1 VYIRTGHSSNNDY
14 HHSEEKEKVRFY
26 IPGRQR
32 KIILVGFLSSS
43 LLLVQ
48 GCGSGRKGIT
58 IDSDPQGADI
68 LADGKNIGKTPMHIK
83 QDDIF
88 PPHWYGRNYMVKGK
102 LEIRKEGCEGVSMEV
117 NDLVLSK
124 DIRKS
129 LTCKPGMM
137 QKAPVADKPAKQKA
151 AVPLAVPAAVEPK
164 PAAKASSADTE
175 IEKRLSRLK
184 DLRDRGVISSREYTE
199 QRKRILESI

>member
-1 VYIRTGHSSNNDY
+1 MKFN
-14 HHSEEKEKVRFY
+14 
-26 IPGRQR
+26 IPGYQR
-32 KIILVGFLSSS
+32 KIIIVGLLLSS
-43 LLLVQ
+43 LLLLQ

-83 QDDIF
+83 QDDVF
-88 PPHWYGRNYMVKGK
+88 PPHWYGRSYMVKGT
-102 LEIRKEGCEGVSMEV
+102 LEIQKEGCEGVSMEV

-129 LTCKPGMM
+129 LTCKPGML
-137 QKAPVADKPAKQKA
+137 QKAPVADKPEKKKPVTQKPAAQKA
-151 AVPLAVPAAVEPK
+151 APVAVPAKPESK
-164 PAAKASSADTE
+164 PAVRAGSVDDE

-184 DLRDRGVISSREYTE
+184 GLLDRGVISSKEYTE

>member
-1 VYIRTGHSSNNDY
+1 
-14 HHSEEKEKVRFY
+14 
-26 IPGRQR
+26 
-32 KIILVGFLSSS
+32 
-43 LLLVQ
+43 
-48 GCGSGRKGIT
+48 
-58 IDSDPQGADI
+58 
-68 LADGKNIGKTPMHIK
+68 
-83 QDDIF
+83 
-88 PPHWYGRNYMVKGK
+88 MVKGK
-102 LEIRKEGCEGVSMEV
+102 LEIQKEGCQGVSMEV

-129 LTCKPGMM
+129 LTCMPGMV
-137 QKAPVADKPAKQKA
+137 QKAPAADKPAKQMA
-151 AVPLAVPAAVEPK
+151 APVAVPAAVEAE

>member
-1 VYIRTGHSSNNDY
+1 M
-14 HHSEEKEKVRFY
+14 RFS
-26 IPGRQR
+26 IPGHQR
-32 KIILVGFLSSS
+32 KIIIVGLLSSS
-43 LLLVQ
+43 LLLLQ

-83 QDDIF
+83 QDDVF
-88 PPHWYGRNYMVKGK
+88 PPHWYGRNYMVKGV
-102 LEIRKEGCEGVSMEV
+102 LEIQKEGCEGVSMEV

-129 LTCKPGMM
+129 LTCKPGMK
-137 QKAPVADKPAKQKA
+137 QKAPVADKPVKQKGAPVVA
-151 AVPLAVPAAVEPK
+151 APAAVEPK
-164 PAAKASSADTE
+164 PAARSSSVDTE
-175 IEKRLSRLK
+175 IENRLSKLK
-184 DLRDRGVISSREYTE
+184 DLRDRGVISSKEYTE

>member
-1 VYIRTGHSSNNDY
+1 MKFN
-14 HHSEEKEKVRFY
+14 
-26 IPGRQR
+26 IPGHQR
-32 KIILVGFLSSS
+32 KIILVGLLSS
-43 LLLVQ
+43 LLLLLQ

-68 LADGKNIGKTPMHIK
+68 LADGKNIGKTPMLIK
-83 QDDIF
+83 QDDVF
-88 PPHWYGRNYMVKGK
+88 PPHWYGRSYMVKGT
-102 LEIRKEGCEGVSMEV
+102 LEIQKEGCEGVSMEV

-129 LTCKPGMM
+129 LTCKPGMT
-137 QKAPVADKPAKQKA
+137 QKAPVAEKPAKQKPVTQMPTPQRA
-151 AVPLAVPAAVEPK
+151 APVAAPTTGKPQPAT
-164 PAAKASSADTE
+164 KASRVEDE

-184 DLRDRGVISSREYTE
+184 GLRDRGVISSKEYTE